1 MTNNTTTNKTVPIQ
15 APYGSWSS
23 PITAEMLI
31 SGGKRR
37 LNEIKVDGDDIYWLD
52 ARPAEGGRIVIMR
65 QSSCDGSNESRV
77 EDITPAPLNVR
88 NAVHEYGGG
97 SYAVRDGTAYF
108 TNWADQ
114 RIYVQHEI
122 GNAQPLTAEPP
133 IPRGIRYADLT
144 ITANGKFLLCVRET
158 HTDDGNEA
166 TNEIVA
172 IDTDT
177 GDQTVIAT
185 GRDFYCAPRVCPY
198 HDGIAWTEWD
208 HPNMPWDGNSLV
220 SGSFNQDDATVSTT
234 AAIAGGDDESIVQP
248 TWSPNGLLHFAT
260 DRTGWWNIHAWKDGE
275 PVNLL
280 NEESD
285 HGRPDWQFAFTS
297 YAHLPDGKIA
307 LGKGGATSGSITII
321 DPQANSAETVEI
333 PYSEVSF
340 ITAGPNGD
348 SILFI
353 GASPTTEP
361 AIISLDLTSLP
372 PDSGGNTKGGIQ
384 TIYAPSNLDIDPGYL
399 SSPQHII
406 FPTTDDGQAHA
417 FYYPPANKDFTAP
430 EDELPPL
437 VTICHG
443 GPTSASGTGLDLSTH
458 YWTSRGF
465 AVVDVNYRGS
475 SGYGKVY
482 RDALKQN
489 WGIYDTDDCIAA
501 AEYLASVTPIAS
513 QGENRRGGCIDKDRV
528 IIRGGSAGGYTTIN
542 ALTFHDFFAAG
553 AALYGIADLMVF
565 IGDTHK
571 FESRYLDSLVGPY
584 PEEAQRYHDRSAIN
598 FMDQLATPMIIL
610 QGLEDEIVPPS
621 QAEIM
626 VEALESKGL
635 PYAYIGFPGEQHG
648 FRQAANIIRAQEA
661 ELYFYGKVLGF
672 EPADDISEDV
682 VEVRNLN

>member
-1 MTNNTTTNKTVPIQ
+1 MKTIS
-15 APYGSWSS
+15 PYGSWKS
-23 PITAEMLI
+23 PISAEMLI

-37 LNEIKVDGDDIYWLD
+37 LNEIKAEGSDIYWLD
-52 ARPAEGGRIVIMR
+52 ARPSEGGRIVIMR
-65 QSSCDGSNESRV
+65 LSADGIVS
-77 EDITPAPLNVR
+77 DLTPAPFNSR

-97 SYAVRDGTAYF
+97 AYAVRNRTVYF
-108 TNWADQ
+108 TNWEDQ
-114 RIYVQHEI
+114 RIYVQRDGEEP
-122 GNAQPLTAEPP
+122 QPLTDEPP
-133 IPRGIRYADLT
+133 IPRGARYADLT
-144 ITANGKFLLCVRET
+144 LTPNGKFLLCVRET
-158 HTDDGNEA
+158 HTDDGEEA

-172 IDTDT
+172 VNTVT
-177 GDQTVIAT
+177 GQQTVVAT
-185 GRDFYCAPRVCPY
+185 GRDFYCAPRVSAA

-220 SGSFNQDDATVSTT
+220 SGSFNQNDATVSTT
-234 AAIAGGDDESIVQP
+234 ARLIDDTGESVVQP
-248 TWSPNGLLHFAT
+248 TWSHDGILHFVT
-260 DRTGWWNIHAWKDGE
+260 DRTGWWNIHHWKDGE
-275 PVNLL
+275 PINLL
-280 NEESD
+280 NEQSD
-285 HGRPDWQFAFTS
+285 YGRPDWQFGFTS
-297 YAHLPDGKIA
+297 YAHLSEGKIA
-307 LGKGGATSGSITII
+307 MGKGGVTDGSILTIDSESHHLPHSI
-321 DPQANSAETVEI
+321 SV
-333 PYSEVSF
+333 PYSEISF
-340 ITAGPNGD
+340 IAAGPD
-348 SILFI
+348 STPILFV
-353 GASPTTEP
+353 GASPSREP
-361 AIISLDLTSLP
+361 AIVSLDIETESC
-372 PDSGGNTKGGIQ
+372 S
-384 TIYAPSNLDIDPGYL
+384 TIYAPSDISIDPGYM
-399 SSPQHII
+399 SSPKHII
-406 FPTTDDGQAHA
+406 FPTTDEGQAHA
-417 FYYPPANKDFTAP
+417 FYYEPTNRDFTAP
-430 EDELPPL
+430 DDELPPL

-475 SGYGKVY
+475 SGYGKEF
-482 RDALKQN
+482 RDALKGK

-501 AEYLASVTPIAS
+501 AQYLID
-513 QGENRRGGCIDKDRV
+513 QGLVDEDRV

-542 ALTFHDFFAAG
+542 ALTFKDFFAAG

-584 PEEAQRYHDRSAIN
+584 PEQARRYHDRSAIN

-626 VEALESKGL
+626 VNALESKGL

-682 VEVRNLN
+682 VEVRNLG

>member
-1 MTNNTTTNKTVPIQ
+1 MPKT
-15 APYGSWSS
+15 APYGSWKS
-23 PITAEMLI
+23 PISAPMLI

-37 LNEIKVDGDDIYWLD
+37 LNEIKAEGGDIYWLD
-52 ARPAEGGRIVIMR
+52 ARPSEGGRIVIMR
-65 QSSCDGSNESRV
+65 LSADGVIS
-77 EDITPAPLNVR
+77 DLTPSPFNSR

-97 SYAVRDGTAYF
+97 SYAVRNRTIYF
-108 TNWADQ
+108 TNWDDQ
-114 RIYVQHEI
+114 RIYVQRDGESP
-122 GNAQPLTAEPP
+122 QPLTYEPTT
-133 IPRGIRYADLT
+133 PRSARYADLT
-144 ITANGKFLLCVRET
+144 LTPDGKFLLCVRET
-158 HTDDGNEA
+158 HTDDGEEA

-172 IDTDT
+172 VNTENGAVT
-177 GDQTVIAT
+177 LVAG
-185 GRDFYCAPRVCPY
+185 GRDFYCAPRVSAA
-198 HDGIAWTEWD
+198 HDGIVWTEWD
-208 HPNMPWDGNSLV
+208 HPNMPWDGNHLM
-220 SGSFNQDDATVSTT
+220 SGSFNAADGSVSTT
-234 AAIAGGDDESIVQP
+234 AELAGGQGEAIVQP
-248 TWSPNGLLHFAT
+248 SWSRDGTLHFVT
-260 DRTGWWNIHAWKDGE
+260 DRTGWWNIHAWRGGDA
-275 PVNLL
+275 VNVLT
-280 NEESD
+280 EESD
-285 HGRPDWQFAFTS
+285 HGRPDWQFGFTS
-297 YAHLPDGKIA
+297 YAHLPDREIGV
-307 LGKGGATSGSITII
+307 GKGGVTSGSITMV
-321 DPQANSAETVEI
+321 ETNGATRSIEV

-340 ITAGPNGD
+340 VTSATD
-348 SILFI
+348 
-353 GASPTTEP
+353 GASVLFVGSSPTQEP
-361 AIISLDLTSLP
+361 AIIRFDLASERC
-372 PDSGGNTKGGIQ
+372 GIV
-384 TIYAPSNLDIDPGYL
+384 YAPSNVEVDPGYL
-399 SSPQHII
+399 SSPQHIV
-406 FPTTDDGQAHA
+406 FPTTDDGSAHA
-417 FYYPPANKDFTAP
+417 FYYEPSNRDFNAP
-430 EDELPPL
+430 DGELPPL
-437 VTICHG
+437 VVICHG

-482 RDALKQN
+482 RDALKGK

-501 AEYLASVTPIAS
+501 AQYLID
-513 QGENRRGGCIDKDRV
+513 QGLVDKDRV

-542 ALTFHDFFAAG
+542 ALTFEDFFAAG

-672 EPADDISEDV
+672 EPADDIGEDV
-682 VEVRNLN
+682 VEVRNLG

>member
-1 MTNNTTTNKTVPIQ
+1 MTKVS
-15 APYGSWSS
+15 PYGSWKS
-23 PITAEMLI
+23 PIAAEMLI

-37 LNEIKVDGDDIYWLD
+37 LNEIKADGGDIYWLD
-52 ARPAEGGRIVIMR
+52 ARPDEGGRIVIMR
-65 QSSCDGSNESRV
+65 MSDDREIQDL
-77 EDITPAPLNVR
+77 TPAPYNSR

-97 SYAVRDGTAYF
+97 SYAVRNRTVYF

-114 RIYVQHEI
+114 RIYVQHDGGEPV
-122 GNAQPLTAEPP
+122 PLTAEPAM
-133 IPRGIRYADLT
+133 PRGLRYADLT
-144 ITANGKFLLCVRET
+144 LTPNGKFLLCVRES
-158 HTDDGNEA
+158 HSDDGKEA

-172 IDTDT
+172 VSTDS
-177 GDQTVIAT
+177 GDVTVVAS
-185 GRDFYCAPRVCPY
+185 GRDFYCAPRVCGV
-198 HDGIAWTEWD
+198 HDGIVWTEWD
-208 HPNMPWDGNSLV
+208 HPNMPWDGNHLV
-220 SGSFNQDDATVSTT
+220 SGSFDAENATVSTVT
-234 AAIAGGDDESIVQP
+234 ELAGGQDESIVQP
-248 TWSPNGLLHFAT
+248 TWSEDGTLHFVT
-260 DRTGWWNIHAWKDGE
+260 DRSGWWNIHAWRAGAAIHLVD
-275 PVNLL
+275 
-280 NEESD
+280 EESD
-285 HGRPDWQFAFTS
+285 HGRPDWQFGFSS
-297 YAHLPDGKIA
+297 YAHLSEGEIA
-307 LGKGGATSGSITII
+307 MGKGGATSGSISII
-321 DPQANSAETVEI
+321 GAGRSIDV

-340 ITAGPNGD
+340 VTTDSDGS

-353 GASPTTEP
+353 GASPTREP
-361 AIISLDLTSLP
+361 AIVRLDLATE
-372 PDSGGNTKGGIQ
+372 Q
-384 TIYAPSNLDIDPGYL
+384 CETIYAPSNVSVDSGYL
-399 SSPQHII
+399 SSPEHIV
-406 FPTTDDGQAHA
+406 FPTTDDGSAHA
-417 FYYPPANKDFTAP
+417 YYYAPSSKGYNAP
-430 EDELPPL
+430 EGELPPL
-437 VTICHG
+437 VVICHG

-482 RDALKQN
+482 RDALKGK

-501 AEYLASVTPIAS
+501 AQYLID
-513 QGENRRGGCIDKDRV
+513 RGLVDKDRV

-584 PEEAQRYHDRSAIN
+584 PEEKQRYHDRSAIN

-626 VEALESKGL
+626 VDSLESKGL

-672 EPADDISEDV
+672 EPADDIGEDV
-682 VEVRNLN
+682 VEVRNL

>member
-1 MTNNTTTNKTVPIQ
+1 MKTI
-15 APYGSWSS
+15 APFGSWKS
-23 PITAEMLI
+23 PISAEMLI

-37 LNEIKVDGDDIYWLD
+37 LNEIKVDGDDVYWLD
-52 ARPAEGGRIVIMR
+52 ARPSEGGRIVIMR
-65 QSSCDGSNESRV
+65 QSADGATR
-77 EDITPAPLNVR
+77 DLTPAPFNAR

-97 SYAVRDGTAYF
+97 SYVVREGTVYF
-108 TNWADQ
+108 TNWGDQ
-114 RIYVQHEI
+114 RIYVQTDGDEPR
-122 GNAQPLTAEPP
+122 PLTAEPP

-144 ITANGKFLLCVRET
+144 LTPDGKFILCVRES
-158 HTDDGNEA
+158 HTDDGEEA

-172 IDTDT
+172 IDT
-177 GDQTVIAT
+177 GSGEAAVIAS
-185 GRDFYCAPRVCPY
+185 GRDFYCAPRVN
-198 HDGIAWTEWD
+198 HANNRIVWTEWD
-208 HPNMPWDGNSLV
+208 HPNMPWDGNDLV
-220 SGSFNQDDATVSTT
+220 SAAFYDADATIGNKTLL
-234 AAIAGGDDESIVQP
+234 AGGNDESIVQP
-248 TWSPNGLLHFAT
+248 SWSRNDTLHFVT
-260 DRTGWWNIHAWKDGE
+260 DRTGWWNIHVWRDGE
-275 PVNLL
+275 AVNLL

-285 HGRPDWQFAFTS
+285 HGRPDWQFGFTS
-297 YAHLPDGKIA
+297 CAHLPNGDIA
-307 LGKGGATSGSITII
+307 VSKGGVTSGSVTII
-321 DPQANSAETVEI
+321 RNHETKRKIDI

-340 ITAGPNGD
+340 LTCGPAGV
-348 SILFI
+348 SLFFI
-353 GASPTTEP
+353 GASPTHEP
-361 AIISLDLTSLP
+361 AVVRLDLVSE
-372 PDSGGNTKGGIQ
+372 NCEV
-384 TIYAPSNLDIDPGYL
+384 IYAPSQVSIDSGYL
-399 SSPQHII
+399 SSPQHIV
-406 FPTTDDGQAHA
+406 FPTTDDGNAHA
-417 FYYPPANKDFTAP
+417 FYYAPSNKDFSAP
-430 EDELPPL
+430 DDESPPL
-437 VTICHG
+437 VVICHG

-482 RDALKQN
+482 RDALKGK

-501 AEYLASVTPIAS
+501 AQYLID
-513 QGENRRGGCIDKDRV
+513 QGLVDRGRV

-626 VEALESKGL
+626 VNALESKGL

-672 EPADDISEDV
+672 EPADEIGNDV
-682 VEVRNLN
+682 VEVRNLG

>member
-1 MTNNTTTNKTVPIQ
+1 MNGIDQNEPVIALSLTSLFPTRPDPKPDRHNMKTIS
-15 APYGSWSS
+15 PYGSWKS
-23 PITAEMLI
+23 PINAEMLI

-37 LNEIKVDGDDIYWLD
+37 LNEIKAEGGDIYWLD
-52 ARPAEGGRIVIMR
+52 ARPSEGGRIVIMKL
-65 QSSCDGSNESRV
+65 SADGGTQ
-77 EDITPAPLNVR
+77 DLTPAPFNAR

-97 SYAVRDGTAYF
+97 SYAVRNRTVYF

-114 RIYVQHEI
+114 RIYVQRD
-122 GNAQPLTAEPP
+122 GAEPQSLTCEP
-133 IPRGIRYADLT
+133 SIPRGLRYADLT
-144 ITANGKFLLCVRET
+144 LTPDGKFLLCVRET
-158 HTDDGNEA
+158 HTDDRNEA

-172 IDTDT
+172 VDT
-177 GDQTVIAT
+177 GNGEATVVAS
-185 GRDFYCAPRVCPY
+185 GRDFYCAPRVFSV

-208 HPNMPWDGNSLV
+208 HPNMPWDGNDLV
-220 SGSFNQDDATVSTT
+220 SGSFNPADASVSGKTKL
-234 AAIAGGDDESIVQP
+234 AGEDDESIVQP
-248 TWSPNGLLHFAT
+248 SWSQDGTLHFVT
-260 DRTGWWNIHAWKDGE
+260 DRTGWWNIHAWRGGAAT
-275 PVNLL
+275 NLL
-280 NEESD
+280 NEKSD

-297 YAHLPDGKIA
+297 YAHLPDGNIA
-307 LGKGGATSGSITII
+307 IGKGGATSGSFTIV
-321 DPQANSAETVEI
+321 DPQGATQSLAV

-340 ITAGPNGD
+340 VTANSTGG
-348 SILFI
+348 SLLFV
-353 GASPTTEP
+353 GASPTREP
-361 AIISLDLTSLP
+361 AIVRVDLISETCETVYS
-372 PDSGGNTKGGIQ
+372 
-384 TIYAPSNLDIDPGYL
+384 PSNVSVEPGYL
-399 SSPQHII
+399 SSPEHIM
-406 FPTTDDGQAHA
+406 FPTTDDGEAHA
-417 FYYPPANKDFTAP
+417 YYYEPTNQDFGAP
-430 EDELPPL
+430 DGELPPL
-437 VTICHG
+437 VVICHG

-482 RDALKQN
+482 RDALKGK

-501 AEYLASVTPIAS
+501 AQYLIDHGLA
-513 QGENRRGGCIDKDRV
+513 DKDRV

-542 ALTFHDFFAAG
+542 ALTFEDFFAAG

-672 EPADDISEDV
+672 EPVDDIGEDV
-682 VEVRNLN
+682 VEVRNLA

>member
-1 MTNNTTTNKTVPIQ
+1 MTT
-15 APYGSWSS
+15 ASPYGSWKS

-37 LNEIKVDGDDIYWLD
+37 LNEIKIDGDDIYWLD

-65 QSSCDGSNESRV
+65 LSADGEIQ
-77 EDITPAPLNVR
+77 DLTPTPFNAR

-97 SYAVRDGTAYF
+97 SFAVRNRTVYF
-108 TNWADQ
+108 ANWGDQ
-114 RIYVQHEI
+114 RIYVQHE
-122 GNAQPLTAEPP
+122 GTKPRPLTPEPVV
-133 IPRGIRYADLT
+133 PRGARYADLT

-158 HTDDGNEA
+158 HSDDGNEA
-166 TNEIVA
+166 VNEIVA
-172 IDTDT
+172 IDTRT
-177 GDQTVIAT
+177 GEAKIIAS
-185 GRDFYCAPRVCPY
+185 GRDFYCAPRACGG
-198 HDGIAWTEWD
+198 HDGIVWTEWD

-220 SGSFNQDDATVSTT
+220 SGSFDADNATVATT
-234 AAIAGGDDESIVQP
+234 ATLAGGQDESVVQP
-248 TWSPNGLLHFAT
+248 TWSDNGILHFVT
-260 DRTGWWNIHAWKDGE
+260 DRTGWWNIHAWRGGE
-275 PVNLL
+275 MINLL
-280 NEESD
+280 NEQSD
-285 HGRPDWQFAFTS
+285 HGRPDWQFGFTS
-297 YAHLPDGKIA
+297 YAHLSDGKIV
-307 LGKGGATSGSITII
+307 LGKGGAISGSVVLVDPKTDTTRII
-321 DPQANSAETVEI
+321 EI

-340 ITAGPNGD
+340 VTRGQNET
-348 SILFI
+348 ILFV
-353 GASPTTEP
+353 GASPTQEP
-361 AIISLDLTSLP
+361 AVVRLNLASERCETV
-372 PDSGGNTKGGIQ
+372 
-384 TIYAPSNLDIDPGYL
+384 YAPSDISVDRGYM

-406 FPTTDDGQAHA
+406 FPTTEDEQAHA
-417 FYYPPANKDFTAP
+417 YYYEPTNSDFVAL
-430 EDELPPL
+430 ENELPPL
-437 VTICHG
+437 IVICHG

-475 SGYGKVY
+475 SGYGKAY
-482 RDALKQN
+482 RDALKGK

-501 AEYLASVTPIAS
+501 AQYLIDKGLV
-513 QGENRRGGCIDKDRV
+513 DKDRV

-571 FESRYLDSLVGPY
+571 FESRYLESLVGPY
-584 PEEAQRYHDRSAIN
+584 PETAQRYHDRSAIN

-672 EPADDISEDV
+672 EPADEVGDDV
-682 VEVRNLN
+682 VEVKNLK

>member
-1 MTNNTTTNKTVPIQ
+1 MKTVE
-15 APYGSWSS
+15 PYGSWKS
-23 PITAEMLI
+23 PISAEMLI

-37 LNEIKVDGDDIYWLD
+37 LNEIKTDGNDIYWLD
-52 ARPAEGGRIVIMR
+52 ARPDEGGRIVIMR
-65 QSSCDGSNESRV
+65 QDAAGGV
-77 EDITPAPLNVR
+77 DTLTPPGFNVR

-97 SYAVRDGTAYF
+97 SYAVRNSTIF
-108 TNWADQ
+108 ITNWVDQ
-114 RIYVQHEI
+114 RIYKQHPDGAIE
-122 GNAQPLTAEPP
+122 PLTAEPP
-133 IPRGIRYADLT
+133 IPRGTRYADLT
-144 ITANGKFLLCVRET
+144 ITPDGKFILCIRET

-172 IDTDT
+172 VDTSSGT
-177 GDQTVIAT
+177 QTVVAS
-185 GRDFYCAPRVCPY
+185 GRDFYCAPRVSNA
-198 HDGIAWTEWD
+198 HDGIVWTEWD
-208 HPNMPWDGNSLV
+208 HPNMPWDGNHLI
-220 SGSFNQDDATVSTT
+220 SGSFNPTDASVSTK
-234 AAIAGGDDESIVQP
+234 AELAGGQDESIVQP
-248 TWSPNGLLHFAT
+248 TWNQDGTLHFVT
-260 DRTGWWNIHAWKDGE
+260 DRTGWWNIYAWRGGAA
-275 PVNLL
+275 VNLL
-280 NEESD
+280 DEKSD

-297 YAHLPDGKIA
+297 YCHLPDGSIA
-307 LGKGGATSGSITII
+307 VGKGGATSGSFTII
-321 DPQANSAETVEI
+321 ES
-333 PYSEVSF
+333 VS
-340 ITAGPNGD
+340 
-348 SILFI
+348 
-353 GASPTTEP
+353 
-361 AIISLDLTSLP
+361 SLP
-372 PDSGGNTKGGIQ
+372 PDSGGNTKGGPHSIEIPYSEVSFVTADPSGDSLIFVGASPTQ
-384 TIYAPSNLDIDPGYL
+384 EPAIVRCDLDSETCEVIYAPSKVSIDPGFL
-399 SSPQHII
+399 SSPEHII
-406 FPTTDDGQAHA
+406 FPTTDDGEAHA
-417 FYYPPANKDFTAP
+417 YYYEPTNKDFAAP
-430 EDELPPL
+430 DDELPPL

-482 RDALKQN
+482 RDALKAK

-501 AEYLASVTPIAS
+501 AQHLID
-513 QGENRRGGCIDKDRV
+513 QGLVDKNRV

-571 FESRYLDSLVGPY
+571 FESRYLESLVGPY
-584 PEEAQRYHDRSAIN
+584 PKEKQRYHDRSAIN

-626 VEALESKGL
+626 VDALESKGL

-648 FRQAANIIRAQEA
+648 FRQAKNIIRAQEA

-682 VEVRNLN
+682 VEVRNLG

>member
-1 MTNNTTTNKTVPIQ
+1 MKTIS
-15 APYGSWSS
+15 PYGSWKS
-23 PITAEMLI
+23 PISAAMLI

-37 LNEIKVDGDDIYWLD
+37 LNEIKAEGSDIYWLD
-52 ARPAEGGRIVIMR
+52 ARPSEGGRIVIMR
-65 QSSCDGSNESRV
+65 LSADGVVS
-77 EDITPAPLNVR
+77 DLTPAPFNSR

-97 SYAVRDGTAYF
+97 SYAVRDRTVYF
-108 TNWADQ
+108 TNWEDQ
-114 RIYVQHEI
+114 RIYVQRDGEHP
-122 GNAQPLTAEPP
+122 QPLTDEPT
-133 IPRGIRYADLT
+133 IPRGSRYADLT
-144 ITANGKFLLCVRET
+144 LTPNGKFLLCVRES
-158 HTDDGNEA
+158 HTDDGVEA

-172 IDTDT
+172 VDTES
-177 GDQTVIAT
+177 GEATVVAS
-185 GRDFYCAPRVCPY
+185 GRDFYCAPRVSAA

-208 HPNMPWDGNSLV
+208 HPNMPWDGNHLM
-220 SGSFNQDDATVSTT
+220 SGSFNAADASVSTT
-234 AAIAGGDDESIVQP
+234 AELAGGQDESIVQP
-248 TWSPNGLLHFAT
+248 SWSRDGTLHFVT
-260 DRTGWWNIHAWKDGE
+260 DRTGWWNIHAWVGGSAR
-275 PVNLL
+275 NLL
-280 NEESD
+280 EEESD
-285 HGRPDWQFAFTS
+285 HGRPDWQFGFTS
-297 YAHLPDGKIA
+297 YAHLPDGEIA
-307 LGKGGATSGSITII
+307 IGKGGVTSGSITII
-321 DPQANSAETVEI
+321 EANGNTGSIEV

-340 ITAGPNGD
+340 VTSDADGA
-348 SILFI
+348 SILFV
-353 GASPTTEP
+353 GSSPTQEP
-361 AIISLDLTSLP
+361 AIVRLDLSS
-372 PDSGGNTKGGIQ
+372 DGCDV
-384 TIYAPSNLDIDPGYL
+384 IYAPSNVEVDPGFL
-399 SSPQHII
+399 SSPQHIV
-406 FPTTDDGQAHA
+406 FPTTDDGSAHA
-417 FYYPPANKDFTAP
+417 FYYEPSNQDFEAP
-430 EDELPPL
+430 EGELPPL
-437 VTICHG
+437 VVICHG

-482 RDALKQN
+482 RDALKGK

-501 AEYLASVTPIAS
+501 AQHLID
-513 QGENRRGGCIDKDRV
+513 QGLVDKDRV

-542 ALTFHDFFAAG
+542 ALTFEDFFAAG

-626 VEALESKGL
+626 VDALESKGL

-672 EPADDISEDV
+672 EPADDIGEDV
-682 VEVRNLN
+682 VEVRNLG

>member
-1 MTNNTTTNKTVPIQ
+1 MTTI
-15 APYGSWSS
+15 APYGSWKS

-37 LNEIKVDGDDIYWLD
+37 LNEIKIDGNDIYWLD
-52 ARPAEGGRIVIMR
+52 ARPVEAGRIVIMR
-65 QSSCDGSNESRV
+65 LAADGQI
-77 EDITPAPLNVR
+77 DDLTPDPFNAR

-97 SYAVRDGTAYF
+97 SYTVRNRTIYF
-108 TNWADQ
+108 ANWNDQ
-114 RIYVQHEI
+114 RIYVQHE
-122 GNAQPLTAEPP
+122 GSKPRPLTPEPTV
-133 IPRGIRYADLT
+133 PRGIRYADIT

-158 HTDDGNEA
+158 HSDDENEA
-166 TNEIVA
+166 VNEIVA
-172 IDTDT
+172 VDTKT
-177 GDQTVIAT
+177 GDAKVIAS
-185 GRDFYCAPRVCPY
+185 GRDFYCAPRACGG

-208 HPNMPWDGNSLV
+208 HPNMPWDGNALV
-220 SGSFNQDDATVSTT
+220 SGSFDPDSASVSTT
-234 AAIAGGDDESIVQP
+234 AILAGGEDESVVQP
-248 TWSPNGLLHFAT
+248 SWSDSGILHFAT
-260 DRTGWWNIHAWKDGE
+260 DRSGWWNVHAWRDGE

-280 NEESD
+280 DEKSD

-297 YAHLPDGKIA
+297 YAHLPDAKIA
-307 LGKGGATSGSITII
+307 IGKGGVTSGSIVLL
-321 DPQANSAETVEI
+321 DPASKTTHAIEI

-340 ITAGPNGD
+340 VTAGPSGK
-348 SILFI
+348 SILFV
-353 GASPTTEP
+353 GASPTLEP
-361 AIISLDLTSLP
+361 AIVRLDLTSETCETVY
-372 PDSGGNTKGGIQ
+372 S
-384 TIYAPSNLDIDPGYL
+384 PSNVSVDPGYM
-399 SSPQHII
+399 SSPEHII
-406 FPTTDDGQAHA
+406 FSTSDDGEAHA
-417 FYYPPANKDFTAP
+417 FYYPPANQDFDAP
-430 EDELPPL
+430 ENELPPL

-475 SGYGKVY
+475 SGYGKAY
-482 RDALKQN
+482 RDALKGK
-489 WGIYDTDDCIAA
+489 WGKYDTDDCIAA
-501 AEYLASVTPIAS
+501 AQFLIDQNLV
-513 QGENRRGGCIDKDRV
+513 DKDRV

-571 FESRYLDSLVGPY
+571 FESRYLESLVGPY
-584 PEEAQRYHDRSAIN
+584 PEQSQRYHDRSAIN

-672 EPADDISEDV
+672 EPADDIGDDV
-682 VEVRNLN
+682 VEVKNL

>member
-1 MTNNTTTNKTVPIQ
+1 MRIVE
-15 APYGSWSS
+15 PYGSWKS

-37 LNEIKVDGDDIYWLD
+37 LNEIKTDGDDIYWLD
-52 ARPAEGGRIVIMR
+52 ARPDEGGRIVIMR
-65 QSSCDGSNESRV
+65 LSSDGQIQ
-77 EDITPAPLNVR
+77 DLTPAPFNSR

-97 SYAVRDGTAYF
+97 SYAVRNRTIYF
-108 TNWADQ
+108 TNWEDQ
-114 RIYVQHEI
+114 RIYVQNDGEEP
-122 GNAQPLTAEPP
+122 QPLTTEPP
-133 IPRGIRYADLT
+133 IPRGLRYADLT
-144 ITANGKFLLCVRET
+144 LTPNGKLILCIRET

-172 IDTDT
+172 VNTST
-177 GDQTVIAT
+177 GEQTVVAS
-185 GRDFYCAPRVCPY
+185 GRDFYCAPRVAAT

-208 HPNMPWDGNSLV
+208 HPNMPWDGNHLI
-220 SGSFNQDDATVSTT
+220 SGSFNPADASVSTK
-234 AAIAGGDDESIVQP
+234 AELAGGQDESIVQP
-248 TWSPNGLLHFAT
+248 TWSKDGTLHFVT
-260 DRTGWWNIHAWKDGE
+260 DRTGWWNIHAWRGGA

-280 NEESD
+280 DERSD

-297 YAHLPDGKIA
+297 YAHLPDGSIA
-307 LGKGGATSGSITII
+307 VGKGGVTSGAVVLV
-321 DPQANSAETVEI
+321 DPASNSAKVVEI

-340 ITAGPNGD
+340 ATAAPDGD
-348 SILFI
+348 SILFV
-353 GASPTTEP
+353 GASPTQEP
-361 AIISLDLTSLP
+361 AIISLDLETETCS
-372 PDSGGNTKGGIQ
+372 
-384 TIYAPSNLDIDPGYL
+384 TIYAPSKVSIDPGYL

-406 FPTTDDGQAHA
+406 FPTTENGEAHA
-417 FYYPPANKDFTAP
+417 YYYEPTNKDFEAP
-430 EDELPPL
+430 SPSPRSAGGESKRGALPPL

-482 RDALKQN
+482 RDALKGK

-501 AEYLASVTPIAS
+501 AQYLIN
-513 QGENRRGGCIDKDRV
+513 QGLVDKDRV

-584 PEEAQRYHDRSAIN
+584 PEEKQRYHDRSAIN

-648 FRQAANIIRAQEA
+648 FRQAKNIIRAQEA

-672 EPADDISEDV
+672 EPADNISEDV
-682 VEVRNLN
+682 VKVRNLE

>member
-1 MTNNTTTNKTVPIQ
+1 MTTNTNKSNNTTMTIQ
-15 APYGSWSS
+15 APYGSWDS

-37 LNEIKVDGDDIYWLD
+37 LNEIKVDGDDVYWLD

-65 QSSCDGSNESRV
+65 HDAHGET
-77 EDITPAPLNVR
+77 EDRTPADFNVR

-97 SYAVRDGTAYF
+97 SYAVRDGTTYF

-114 RIYVQHEI
+114 RIYVQLKDGTI
-122 GNAQPLTAEPP
+122 RSLTVEPP

-144 ITANGKFLLCVRET
+144 LTENGKFLLCVRET

-166 TNEIVA
+166 SNEVVA

-177 GDQTVIAT
+177 GGQTVIAT

-220 SGSFNQDDATVSTT
+220 SGSFNQYDATVSTT
-234 AAIAGGDDESIVQP
+234 AAIAGGGNEESIVQP
-248 TWSPNGLLHFAT
+248 TWSPNGLLHFVT
-260 DRTGWWNIHAWKDGE
+260 DRTGWWNIHVWRDGE

-285 HGRPDWQFAFTS
+285 HGRPDWQFGFTS

-307 LGKGGATSGSITII
+307 VGKGGATSGSVMILDTSTGAK
-321 DPQANSAETVEI
+321 QAIEV
-333 PYSEVSF
+333 PYSEISF
-340 ITAGPNGD
+340 VTAGSGGE
-348 SILFI
+348 SILFV
-353 GASPTTEP
+353 GASPTQEP
-361 AIISLDLTSLP
+361 AVVSLDIETERCS
-372 PDSGGNTKGGIQ
+372 
-384 TIYAPSNLDIDPGYL
+384 TIYAPSDVRVDPGYM
-399 SSPQHII
+399 SSPEHIV

-417 FYYPPANKDFTAP
+417 FYYPPTNKDFASP
-430 EDELPPL
+430 EGELPPL

-482 RDALKQN
+482 RDALKQK

-501 AEYLASVTPIAS
+501 AQYLID
-513 QGENRRGGCIDKDRV
+513 QGLVDKGRV

-571 FESRYLDSLVGPY
+571 FESRYLDSLVGSY

-626 VEALESKGL
+626 VEALEAKGL

-648 FRQAANIIRAQEA
+648 FRQAKNIILAQQA

-672 EPADDISEDV
+672 EPADDIPGDT
-682 VEVRNLN
+682 VEVKNLD

>member
-1 MTNNTTTNKTVPIQ
+1 MTTI
-15 APYGSWSS
+15 APYGSWKS

-37 LNEIKVDGDDIYWLD
+37 LNEIKVDGHDVYWLD
-52 ARPAEGGRIVIMR
+52 ARPAEGGRIVVMR
-65 QSSCDGSNESRV
+65 RNAEGRV
-77 EDITPAPLNVR
+77 DTLTPPGFNVR

-97 SYAVRDGTAYF
+97 SYAVRNGTVYL
-108 TNWADQ
+108 TNWVDQ
-114 RIYVQHEI
+114 RIYRQHPDGAIEPI
-122 GNAQPLTAEPP
+122 TDAPP
-133 IPRGIRYADLT
+133 ISRGARYADLT
-144 ITANGKFLLCVRET
+144 LTPNGKFLLCVRET
-158 HTDDGNEA
+158 HTDDGAEA

-172 IDTDT
+172 IDTT
-177 GDQTVIAT
+177 SGDARIVAS
-185 GRDFYCAPRVCPY
+185 GRDFYCAPRVAAN

-220 SGSFNQDDATVSTT
+220 SGSFNQNDATVSTT
-234 AAIAGGDDESIVQP
+234 ARLIDDTGESVVQP
-248 TWSPNGLLHFAT
+248 TWSHNGILHFVT
-260 DRTGWWNIHAWKDGE
+260 DRTGWWNIHLWRDGE
-275 PVNLL
+275 PINLL
-280 NEESD
+280 NEQSD
-285 HGRPDWQFAFTS
+285 YGRPDWQFGFTS
-297 YAHLPDGKIA
+297 YAHLPEGKIA
-307 LGKGGATSGSITII
+307 LAKGGVADGSILILDSESHHLPHSI
-321 DPQANSAETVEI
+321 PV
-333 PYSEVSF
+333 PYSEISF
-340 ITAGPNGD
+340 ITAGPDGAT
-348 SILFI
+348 ILFG
-353 GASPTTEP
+353 GASPTREP
-361 AIISLDLTSLP
+361 AVVSLDLETEICS
-372 PDSGGNTKGGIQ
+372 
-384 TIYAPSNLDIDPGYL
+384 TIYAPSDIAIDSGYM
-399 SSPQHII
+399 SSPKHVI
-406 FPTTDDGQAHA
+406 FPTTDDGRAHA
-417 FYYPPANKDFTAP
+417 FYYEPTNRDFAAP
-430 EDELPPL
+430 DDELPPL

-482 RDALKQN
+482 RDALKGK

-501 AEYLASVTPIAS
+501 AQYLID
-513 QGENRRGGCIDKDRV
+513 QGLVDKDRV
-528 IIRGGSAGGYTTIN
+528 MIRGGSAGGYTTIN
-542 ALTFHDFFAAG
+542 ALTFEDFFAAG

-661 ELYFYGKVLGF
+661 ELHFYGKVLGF
-672 EPADDISEDV
+672 EPADDIGDDV
-682 VEVRNLN
+682 VEVRNLD

>member
-1 MTNNTTTNKTVPIQ
+1 MTKVS
-15 APYGSWSS
+15 PYGSWKS
-23 PITAEMLI
+23 PIAAEMLI

-37 LNEIKVDGDDIYWLD
+37 LNEIKAEGGDIYWLD
-52 ARPAEGGRIVIMR
+52 ARPDEGGRIVIMR
-65 QSSCDGSNESRV
+65 MSDDGEIQ
-77 EDITPAPLNVR
+77 DLTPAPYNSR

-97 SYAVRDGTAYF
+97 SYAVRNRNVYF

-114 RIYVQHEI
+114 RIYVQRD
-122 GNAQPLTAEPP
+122 GGDPMPLTAEPA
-133 IPRGIRYADLT
+133 IPRGLRYADLT
-144 ITANGKFLLCVRET
+144 LTPDGKFLLCVRES
-158 HTDDGNEA
+158 HSDEENEA

-172 IDTDT
+172 VSTES
-177 GDQTVIAT
+177 GDVTVVAS
-185 GRDFYCAPRVCPY
+185 GRDFYCAPRVCSV
-198 HDGIAWTEWD
+198 HDGIVWTEWD
-208 HPNMPWDGNSLV
+208 HPNMPWDGNHLV
-220 SGSFNQDDATVSTT
+220 SGSFDAENATVSTVT
-234 AAIAGGDDESIVQP
+234 ELAGGQDESIVQP
-248 TWSPNGLLHFAT
+248 TWSEDGTLHFVT
-260 DRTGWWNIHAWKDGE
+260 DRSGWWNIHAWRAGAAVHLVD
-275 PVNLL
+275 
-280 NEESD
+280 EESD
-285 HGRPDWQFAFTS
+285 HGRPDWQFGFTS
-297 YAHLPDGKIA
+297 YAHLPEGEIA
-307 LGKGGATSGSITII
+307 IGKGGATSGSISII
-321 DPQANSAETVEI
+321 GAGRSIEV

-340 ITAGPNGD
+340 VTTDSDGS

-353 GASPTTEP
+353 GASPTREP
-361 AIISLDLTSLP
+361 AIVRLDLATE
-372 PDSGGNTKGGIQ
+372 Q
-384 TIYAPSNLDIDPGYL
+384 CETIYAPSNVTVDNGYL
-399 SSPQHII
+399 SSPEHIV
-406 FPTTDDGQAHA
+406 FPTTDNGSAHA
-417 FYYPPANKDFTAP
+417 YYYSPSNEDYNAP
-430 EDELPPL
+430 EGELPPL
-437 VTICHG
+437 VVICHG

-482 RDALKQN
+482 RDALKGK

-501 AEYLASVTPIAS
+501 AQYLID
-513 QGENRRGGCIDKDRV
+513 RGLVDKDRV

-584 PEEAQRYHDRSAIN
+584 PEEKQRYHDRSAIN

-626 VEALESKGL
+626 VDALESKGL

-672 EPADDISEDV
+672 EPADDIGEDV
-682 VEVRNLN
+682 VEVRNL

>member
-1 MTNNTTTNKTVPIQ
+1 MPTI
-15 APYGSWSS
+15 APYGSWKS

-37 LNEIKVDGDDIYWLD
+37 LNEIKTDGSDIYWLD
-52 ARPAEGGRIVIMR
+52 ARPAEAGRIVIMR
-65 QSSCDGSNESRV
+65 RSADGTIQ
-77 EDITPAPLNVR
+77 DLTPAPFNSR

-97 SYAVRDGTAYF
+97 SYAVQNRILYF
-108 TNWADQ
+108 TNWEDQ
-114 RIYVQHEI
+114 RIYVQI
-122 GNAQPLTAEPP
+122 DTGKPRPLTAEPP
-133 IPRGIRYADLT
+133 FPRSIRYADLT
-144 ITANGKFLLCVRET
+144 ITANGKYILCIRET
-158 HTDDGNEA
+158 HHDDGTEA
-166 TNEIVA
+166 TNEIAA
-172 IDTDT
+172 IDTTT
-177 GDQTVIAT
+177 GEQKTIAS
-185 GRDFYCAPRVCPY
+185 GRDFYCAPRACPT

-208 HPNMPWDGNSLV
+208 HPNMPWDGNTLV
-220 SGSFNQDDATVSTT
+220 SGSFNSETATISTT
-234 AAIAGGDDESIVQP
+234 TPIAGEQDESIVQP
-248 TWSPNGLLHFAT
+248 TWAPNGLLHFVT
-260 DRTGWWNIHAWKDGE
+260 DQTGWWNIHAWRDGE

-280 NEESD
+280 NENSD

-297 YAHLPDGKIA
+297 YAHLPENKIA
-307 LGKGGATSGSITII
+307 LGKGMATSGLINII
-321 DPQANSAETVEI
+321 DTASHHLPHSIPI
-333 PYSEVSF
+333 PYSETGS
-340 ITAGPNGD
+340 ITAGPGGT
-348 SILFI
+348 SILFV
-353 GASPTTEP
+353 GASPTAEP
-361 AIISLDLTSLP
+361 AIISLDLETETCS
-372 PDSGGNTKGGIQ
+372 
-384 TIYAPSNLDIDPGYL
+384 TIYAPSDIDIERGYL
-399 SSPQHII
+399 SSPHHIV

-417 FYYPPANKDFTAP
+417 FYYEPTNKDFAP
-430 EDELPPL
+430 PEGELPPL

-475 SGYGKVY
+475 SGYGKAY
-482 RDALKQN
+482 RDALKGK

-501 AEYLASVTPIAS
+501 AQHLIDQNLV
-513 QGENRRGGCIDKDRV
+513 DKDRI

-542 ALTFHDFFAAG
+542 ALTFHNFFAAG

-626 VEALESKGL
+626 VDALESKGL

-648 FRQAANIIRAQEA
+648 FRQAKNIIRAQQA
-661 ELYFYGKVLGF
+661 ELHFYGKVLGF
-672 EPADDISEDV
+672 EPSDNIPEDT
-682 VEVRNLN
+682 VEVRNLD

>member
-1 MTNNTTTNKTVPIQ
+1 MRIV
-15 APYGSWSS
+15 APYGSWKS
-23 PITAEMLI
+23 PITAGMLI

-37 LNEIKVDGDDIYWLD
+37 LNEIKADSDDIYWLD

-65 QSSCDGSNESRV
+65 RSAASEIKDL
-77 EDITPAPLNVR
+77 TPAPFNAR

-97 SYAVRDGTAYF
+97 SYAVRNRTVYF
-108 TNWADQ
+108 TNWEDQ
-114 RIYVQHEI
+114 RIYVQNDGEEP
-122 GNAQPLTAEPP
+122 QPLTAEPS
-133 IPRGIRYADLT
+133 IPRGARYADLT
-144 ITANGKFLLCVRET
+144 LTPDEKSLLCIRET

-172 IDTDT
+172 IDTSS
-177 GDQTVIAT
+177 GAQTVIAS
-185 GRDFYCAPRVCPY
+185 GRDFYCAPRVAAT

-208 HPNMPWDGNSLV
+208 HPNMPWDGNHLI
-220 SGSFNQDDATVSTT
+220 SGSFNPLDASVSTKT
-234 AAIAGGDDESIVQP
+234 ELAGGQDESIVQP
-248 TWSPNGLLHFAT
+248 TWSHDGTLHFGT
-260 DRTGWWNIHAWKDGE
+260 DRTGWWNIHAWRGGA

-280 NEESD
+280 DEQSD
-285 HGRPDWQFAFTS
+285 HGRPDWQFGFTS
-297 YAHLPDGKIA
+297 YTHMPDGAIA
-307 LGKGGATSGSITII
+307 IGKGGVNSGSFIII
-321 DPQANSAETVEI
+321 DPQGATRSIEV
-333 PYSEVSF
+333 PFSEVSF
-340 ITAGPNGD
+340 VTADTAGE
-348 SILFI
+348 SLLFV
-353 GASPTTEP
+353 GASPTQEP
-361 AIISLDLTSLP
+361 AIVRLDL
-372 PDSGGNTKGGIQ
+372 DSETCEVV
-384 TIYAPSNLDIDPGYL
+384 YAPSKLNIAPGYL

-406 FPTTDDGQAHA
+406 FPTTEDGVAHA
-417 FYYPPANKDFTAP
+417 YHYEPTNQDFTV
-430 EDELPPL
+430 EDDELPPL
-437 VTICHG
+437 VVICHG

-482 RDALKQN
+482 RDALKSK

-501 AEYLASVTPIAS
+501 AQYLIDKGLV
-513 QGENRRGGCIDKDRV
+513 DKDRV

-571 FESRYLDSLVGPY
+571 FESRYLDSLVGQY

-648 FRQAANIIRAQEA
+648 FRQAENIIRAQEA

-672 EPADDISEDV
+672 EPADDIGKDV
-682 VEVRNLN
+682 VEVRNLG

>member
-1 MTNNTTTNKTVPIQ
+1 MTTI
-15 APYGSWSS
+15 APYGSWKS
-23 PITAEMLI
+23 PIAADMLI

-37 LNEIKVDGDDIYWLD
+37 LSEIRCDGNDIYWLD
-52 ARPAEGGRIVIMR
+52 GRPKEGGRQVIMR
-65 QSSCDGSNESRV
+65 LSPDGEV
-77 EDITPAPLNVR
+77 TDLTPPDFNSR

-97 SYAVRDGTAYF
+97 SFAVRDRTVYF

-114 RIYVQHEI
+114 RIYVQRDGQVPE
-122 GNAQPLTAEPP
+122 ALTAEPP
-133 IPRGIRYADLT
+133 VPRGARFADLT
-144 ITANGKFLLCVRET
+144 ITGNGQYLLCVRET
-158 HTDDGNEA
+158 HTDDSQEA
-166 TNEIVA
+166 VNEIVA
-172 IDTDT
+172 VDT
-177 GDQTVIAT
+177 GTGAVKVIAS
-185 GRDFYCAPRVCPY
+185 GRDFYGAPRECTS

-208 HPNMPWDGNSLV
+208 HPNMPWDGNSLM
-220 SGSFNQDDATVSTT
+220 SGSFDGIDASVSTT
-234 AAIAGGDDESIVQP
+234 AELVGGTGESIVQP
-248 TWSPNGLLHFAT
+248 SWGSNGLLHFVT
-260 DRTGWWNIHAWKDGE
+260 DRTGWWNIYVWRDGE
-275 PVNLL
+275 MANLL
-280 NEESD
+280 DEESD
-285 HGRPDWQFAFTS
+285 HGRPDWQFGFSS
-297 YAHLPDGKIA
+297 YAHLVDGRLA
-307 LGKGGATSGSITII
+307 LGKGGVTSGSIVLI
-321 DPQANSAETVEI
+321 DPGSNSNQTIKI
-333 PYSEVSF
+333 PYSEVSYVM
-340 ITAGPNGD
+340 ASPDGE

-353 GASPTTEP
+353 GASPTREP
-361 AIISLDLTSLP
+361 AVVRLELATEMCETVYS
-372 PDSGGNTKGGIQ
+372 
-384 TIYAPSNLDIDPGYL
+384 PSEVDVEPGYL
-399 SSPQHII
+399 SSPQHVV
-406 FPTTDDGQAHA
+406 FPTTENGAAHA
-417 FYYPPANKDFTAP
+417 YYYEPTNQDFAAP
-430 EDELPPL
+430 DGELPPL

-482 RDALKQN
+482 RDALKGK

-501 AEYLASVTPIAS
+501 AQYLID
-513 QGENRRGGCIDKDRV
+513 QGLVDKDRV

-571 FESRYLDSLVGPY
+571 FESRYLESLVGPY
-584 PEEAQRYHDRSAIN
+584 PAEAKRYHDRSAIN

-672 EPADDISEDV
+672 ELADDIDDDV
-682 VEVRNLN
+682 VEVRNLD

>member
-1 MTNNTTTNKTVPIQ
+1 MTTI
-15 APYGSWSS
+15 APYGSWKS

-37 LNEIKVDGDDIYWLD
+37 LNEIKVDGNDVYWLD

-65 QSSCDGSNESRV
+65 LSSDGQI
-77 EDITPAPLNVR
+77 EDLTPAPFNSR

-97 SYAVRDGTAYF
+97 SYAVRNRTVYF
-108 TNWADQ
+108 TNWSDQ
-114 RIYVQHEI
+114 RIYVQNDGDEP
-122 GNAQPLTAEPP
+122 QPLTAEPG
-133 IPRGIRYADLT
+133 IPRGSRYADLSLT
-144 ITANGKFLLCVRET
+144 PNGKFLLCVRET

-166 TNEIVA
+166 NNEIVA
-172 IDTDT
+172 IDTST
-177 GDQTVIAT
+177 GDAHIVAT
-185 GRDFYCAPRVCPY
+185 GRDFYCAPRVAAN

-220 SGSFNQDDATVSTT
+220 SGSFNQNDATVSTT
-234 AAIAGGDDESIVQP
+234 ARLIDDTGESVVQP
-248 TWSPNGLLHFAT
+248 TWNHNGTLHFVT
-260 DRTGWWNIHAWKDGE
+260 DRTGWWNIHIWKDGE
-275 PVNLL
+275 PTNLL
-280 NEESD
+280 NEQSD
-285 HGRPDWQFAFTS
+285 YGRPDWQFAFTS
-297 YAHLPDGKIA
+297 YAHLPDHRIA
-307 LGKGGATSGSITII
+307 LGKGGVTDGSILIVDTESHHL
-321 DPQANSAETVEI
+321 PYSVSV
-333 PYSEVSF
+333 PYSEISF
-340 ITAGPNGD
+340 ITTGPD
-348 SILFI
+348 SATILFV
-353 GASPTTEP
+353 GASPTREP
-361 AIISLDLTSLP
+361 AIVSLDLETETCS
-372 PDSGGNTKGGIQ
+372 
-384 TIYAPSNLDIDPGYL
+384 TIYAPSDIAIAPGYM
-399 SSPQHII
+399 SSPKHII

-417 FYYPPANKDFTAP
+417 FYYEPTNQDFTAP
-430 EDELPPL
+430 DDELPPL

-475 SGYGKVY
+475 SGYGKAF
-482 RDALKQN
+482 RDALKGK

-501 AEYLASVTPIAS
+501 AQYL
-513 QGENRRGGCIDKDRV
+513 IDQNLVDKNRV

-648 FRQAANIIRAQEA
+648 FRQAKNIIRAQEA

-672 EPADDISEDV
+672 EPADEIEEDV
-682 VEVRNLN
+682 VDVRNLG